1 MLDSHVLLWW
11 LSDNPTLCEHAR
23 GLIADTNNYV
33 AASAVSVWEF
43 RIKSA
48 RGKLSAPDTLEEATR
63 RSGFAVLPIT
73 FHRTGDLTIQNAGL
87 WSGSHQLDAILAQR
101 PIPAHQRQVARKSLR
116 DEHPVEGIAV
126 MSRQRTGCAGI

>member
-1 MLDSHVLLWW
+1 MLDSHVLSWW

-23 GLIADTNNYV
+23 GLIADTDNYV

-63 RSGFAVLPIT
+63 RSGFAVLNRPG
-73 FHRTGDLTIQNAGL
+73 FPGDSIG
-87 WSGSHQLDAILAQR
+87 WEIMDSWED
-101 PIPAHQRQVARKSLR
+101 
-116 DEHPVEGIAV
+116 
-126 MSRQRTGCAGI
+126 